1 MTTACKM
8 ILEHALQR
16 HNFFFF
22 QIELDEPIND
32 EQADAIMMFVDTDG
46 DDHLS
51 EKGMFESQN

>member
-1 MTTACKM
+1 M

-16 HNFFFF
+16 HKFFLF

-51 EKGMFESQN
+51 EKGMFEPQN

>member
-1 MTTACKM
+1 M